1 MIQSTSQKSLSEE
14 KRKGIGERQAIIL
27 DVIRTYGPITDK
39 EIAERLCVP
48 DPNYVRPRRFELVE
62 AKLVEE
68 LLPKRRCRVSGK
80 TAMQWVASFR
90 EPAKQMEFI

>member
-1 MIQSTSQKSLSEE
+1 MIQPTSGKSLSEE
-14 KRKGIGERQAIIL
+14 KRKGIGERQSIIL

-62 AKLVEE
+62 AGLVEE
-68 LLPKRRCRVSGK
+68 HVKRKCRVTGK
-80 TAMQWVASFR
+80 TSIAWIVVSQQ
-90 EPAKQMEFI
+90 PAAQLLLI